1 MKISRYPEISL
12 FEVNLKTF
20 SSVLEDLEPRSTSLE
35 FSFAQLTSLLAS
47 KFNWQA
53 DLTPIPKRVPET
65 GRTGYDETAWDEED
79 GDYAPV
85 VVDLE
90 EDDDEIMDAD
100 VDFAE
105 RSNAA
110 GHMDMST
117 GKMIFSK

>member
-1 MKISRYPEISL
+1 
-12 FEVNLKTF
+12 
-20 SSVLEDLEPRSTSLE
+20 LEDLEPRSATLE

-53 DLTPIPKRVPET
+53 DYALSTRKVTARGRV
-65 GRTGYDETAWDEED
+65 GLDDNAWDQED

-90 EDDDEIMDAD
+90 NDEDEIMDAD

-105 RSNAA
+105 RSNTA
-110 GHMDMST
+110 GHMDMAT
-117 GKMIFSK
+117 GKMVFSK